1 MENIKSKESL
11 QHLPLSEEVKNI
23 LKSMDK
29 VKDYII
35 SSHRANNSPIVV
47 EIDGKIVN
55 INPFD
60 LSIMEE
66 SEEL

>member
-1 MENIKSKESL
+1 
-11 QHLPLSEEVKNI
+11 
-23 LKSMDK
+23 MDK

-66 SEEL
+66 SEELEDN